1 MCGRFGCLGFKTEW
15 FTGLKVDKNIYL
27 TDAEADAGQSFLMA
41 SAVVGV
47 SPPQCHDTKVVL
59 LVVSTTCAACAS
71 IKTGTNA

>member
-41 SAVVGV
+41 SAVVGDRV
-47 SPPQCHDTKVVL
+47 TTLRWFSLLFLPHVL
-59 LVVSTTCAACAS
+59 LVQA
-71 IKTGTNA
+71 